1 MSFGLAL
8 SGGGVKGAAHIGVL
22 KALEE
27 ENIKIDYIGGTSSGS
42 IVATLYAA
50 GYKPD
55 EIYDIF
61 KKYCKKIK
69 YVDIKNGL
77 KLIFGLITTG
87 TIIIDGLNPGKSINR
102 LISKMCN
109 EKNIYNISDIEI
121 PLVVPSVDM
130 CTGEVVCFTS
140 SKIRAFS
147 DSTIFVNDAEIGCAV
162 QASCSF
168 PAVFSP
174 CNFNGNK
181 LIDGGARENVPW
193 RELKFLGAN
202 KVLSVIFE
210 NEVDES
216 CCKNLIDV
224 AFRSF
229 ELMGKELSKYELAG
243 MDYSIKIKSEK
254 VSLLDMSKIDEFF
267 QLGYKETKNFL
278 RENKIKL

>member
-1 MSFGLAL
+1 MSLGIAL
-8 SGGGVKGAAHIGVL
+8 SGGGVKGTAHIGVL

-55 EIYDIF
+55 EIYNIF

-69 YVDIKNGL
+69 YIDVKNIF
-77 KLIFGLITTG
+77 KLFFGLITTRK
-87 TIIIDGLNPGKSINR
+87 IVIDGLNSGKSIKK
-102 LISKMCN
+102 LIDKVCH
-109 EKNIYNISDIEI
+109 EKNIYNISDINM
-121 PLVVPSVDM
+121 PLVVPSVNM

-147 DSTIFVNDAEIGCAV
+147 DNTVFINDAEIGNVV

-168 PAVFSP
+168 PMVFSP
-174 CNFNGNK
+174 CDYKGTK

-193 RELKFLGAN
+193 REVEFLGAD
-202 KVLSVIFE
+202 KVISVIFE
-210 NEVDES
+210 SEVDKS

-224 AFRSF
+224 GFRSF
-229 ELMGKELSKYELAG
+229 ELMGKELSKYELDG

-254 VSLLDMSKIDEFF
+254 VSLLDMSKIDEFYE
-267 QLGYKETKNFL
+267 LGYKETKKFL
-278 RENKIKL
+278 KKND